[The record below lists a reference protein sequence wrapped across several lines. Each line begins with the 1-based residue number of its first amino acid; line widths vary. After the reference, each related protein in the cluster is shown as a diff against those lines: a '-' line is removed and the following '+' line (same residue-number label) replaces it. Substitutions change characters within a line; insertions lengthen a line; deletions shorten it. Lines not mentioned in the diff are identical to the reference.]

1 MLRLVAG
8 RHEAT
13 GKELKDVWGMV
24 ISTTTN
30 YYTATEKELIESRL
44 QEVVLTFQHGSSAAT
59 EKELKVQW
67 KLGVLAVKVE
77 SKCSN
82 WERIGGRG
90 SWRALWSRGGG
101 GS

>member
-1 MLRLVAG
+1 MAG
-8 RHEAT
+8 EAFIDAAT
-13 GKELKDVWGMV
+13 GKELK
-24 ISTTTN
+24 
-30 YYTATEKELIESRL
+30 ALA
-44 QEVVLTFQHGSSAAT
+44 HGADGNRVYGAAAT

-90 SWRALWSRGGG
+90 SWGALWSRGGG